1 MYELPPILKGSS
13 SEQIAILRDY
23 LVRMARQ
30 LNEAGEAPVQ
40 SVQTVR
46 FTKDGRRVYSD
57 TADSAEES
65 AAVRKNAN
73 ELKALIV
80 KTSRTLGQ
88 EIDEGGEEARIY
100 ADGRI
105 ESMSTKFLSRSE
117 FGSFTENV
125 ESQIASTAKGVVE
138 SYGYLSKIESNQK
151 NIGLLQSYMSEL
163 DGQIRRGVVT
173 DPATGEEVMG
183 IAISQNLRF
192 TGAVT
197 RGEDGVDYYRL
208 ASGQTF
214 GLYTSTG
221 WQFWIDGCR
230 KGWYDSVDGML
241 HIANVAVEDTLQ
253 LSGGWQLSSL
263 GGLGLRYMGGT

>member
-13 SEQIAILRDY
+13 TEQIALLRDY

-40 SVQTVR
+40 SAESIRV
-46 FTKDGRRVYSD
+46 TKDGRRVYSQGSE
-57 TADSAEES
+57 AKAEAE
-65 AAVRKNAN
+65 AVRKNAM
-73 ELKALIV
+73 ELRALIV
-80 KTSRTLGQ
+80 KTSKELGQ
-88 EIDEGGEEARIY
+88 EIDEGGEEARLY
-100 ADGRI
+100 ADGKI
-105 ESMSTKFLSRSE
+105 EGLSSEFLSRSE
-117 FGSFTENV
+117 FGAFTENV

-138 SYGYLSKIESNQK
+138 SYGYLAKIESNQK
-151 NIGLLQSYMSEL
+151 DIGLLQSYMTEL
-163 DGQIRRGVVT
+163 DGQIRRGIVT
-173 DPATGEEVMG
+173 DPMSGEEVMG

-253 LSGGWQLSSL
+253 LGGGWQLSSL
-263 GGLGLRYMGGT
+263 GGLGLRYTGG

>member
-13 SEQIAILRDY
+13 AEQIALLRDY

-30 LNEAGEAPVQ
+30 LNEAGEAPAQ
-40 SVQTVR
+40 SVQSIRVTR
-46 FTKDGRRVYSD
+46 DGRRIFSD
-57 TADSAEES
+57 DTSASADTE
-65 AAVRKNAN
+65 AVRKNAK

-80 KTSRTLGQ
+80 KTSKELGQ
-88 EIDEGGEEARIY
+88 EIDEGGEEARLY
-100 ADGRI
+100 ADGKI
-105 ESMSTKFLSRSE
+105 ESLATEFISRSE

-125 ESQIASTAKGVVE
+125 ERQIASTARGVVE
-138 SYGYLSKIESNQK
+138 SYGYISKIESNQK
-151 NIGLLQSYMSEL
+151 NIGLLQSYMTEL

-173 DPATGEEVMG
+173 DPVSGEEVMG

-253 LSGGWQLSSL
+253 LGGGWQLSSL
-263 GGLGLRYMGGT
+263 GGLGLRYTGG